1 MKKERKRRLDLGDW
15 GIGKREKEQEGRKRE
30 REKKALQKREV
41 LFCEA
46 LF

>member
-15 GIGKREKEQEGRKRE
+15 GIGKREKEKEGRE
-30 REKKALQKREV
+30 RKKKALQKRVV